1 MKTKAILLFSTLFV
15 NFLFS
20 QKVNVEFI
28 TKTDSIYKKEKR
40 DFIYLNEKT
49 DLSAAK
55 IIGKKKANGKAD
67 WYMLFYSIMTKA
79 QKLGA
84 NAFKYSSSSEKGDI
98 SELIIDN
105 YLISEEIKADN
116 ELIIDTYLISEKI
129 KTDNKEFLPKNKIYF
144 FGRHNKKGTTEDF
157 KLNGKKTT
165 LKAFHYAV
173 YNLDKD
179 TQINKGG
186 FLGTTL
192 NISPNP
198 SGRSYYMNFSGFG
211 PSAVMTGSLSFTAG
225 NIIQMDENY
234 SLLLTHI
241 YQLQE

>member
-1 MKTKAILLFSTLFV
+1 MKTKVILLFSTLFV

-28 TKTDSIYKKEKR
+28 TKTDSIYKKERR

-55 IIGKKKANGKAD
+55 IIGKIKADGKAD
-67 WYMLFYSIMTKA
+67 WHTLFYSIMTKA

-84 NAFKYSSSSEKGDI
+84 NAFKYSSSSEESDT
-98 SELIIDN
+98 S
-105 YLISEEIKADN
+105 

-129 KTDNKEFLPKNKIYF
+129 KADNKEFLPKNKIYF

-157 KLNGKKTT
+157 KLNGKKTP

>member
-1 MKTKAILLFSTLFV
+1 MKTKVILLFSTLFV

-20 QKVNVEFI
+20 QKVNVELI
-28 TKTDSIYKKEKR
+28 TKTDSIYKKERR

-55 IIGKKKANGKAD
+55 IIGKIKADGKAD
-67 WYMLFYSIMTKA
+67 WHTLFYSIMTKA

-84 NAFKYSSSSEKGDI
+84 NAFKYSSSSEEGDT
-98 SELIIDN
+98 S
-105 YLISEEIKADN
+105 
-116 ELIIDTYLISEKI
+116 ELIIDTYLISEEI
-129 KTDNKEFLPKNKIYF
+129 KADNKEFLPKNKIYF

-192 NISPNP
+192 NISSNP

>member
-28 TKTDSIYKKEKR
+28 TKTDSIYKKERR
-40 DFIYLNEKT
+40 DFIYLNERT
-49 DLSAAK
+49 NLSAAK
-55 IIGKKKANGKAD
+55 IIGKIKADGKAD
-67 WYMLFYSIMTKA
+67 WHTLFYSIMTKA

-84 NAFKYSSSSEKGDI
+84 NAFKYSSSSEEGDT
-98 SELIIDN
+98 S
-105 YLISEEIKADN
+105 
-116 ELIIDTYLISEKI
+116 ELIIDTYLISEEI
-129 KTDNKEFLPKNKIYF
+129 KADNKEFLPKNKIYF
-144 FGRHNKKGTTEDF
+144 FGRHNKKGTTEEF
-157 KLNGKKTT
+157 KLNGKKTP

>member
-1 MKTKAILLFSTLFV
+1 MKTRAILLFSTLFV
-15 NFLFS
+15 KFLFS

-55 IIGKKKANGKAD
+55 IIGKIKADGKAD
-67 WYMLFYSIMTKA
+67 WHTLFYSIMTKA

-84 NAFKYSSSSEKGDI
+84 NAFKYSSSSEESDT
-98 SELIIDN
+98 
-105 YLISEEIKADN
+105 N
-116 ELIIDTYLISEKI
+116 ELIMDTYLITEKI
-129 KTDNKEFLPKNKIYF
+129 KADNKEFLPKNKIYF
-144 FGRHNKKGTTEDF
+144 FGRHNKKGTTEEF
-157 KLNGKKTT
+157 KLNGKKTP

-225 NIIQMDENY
+225 NIMQMDENY

>member
-55 IIGKKKANGKAD
+55 IIGKIKANGKAD

-116 ELIIDTYLISEKI
+116 
-129 KTDNKEFLPKNKIYF
+129 KEFLPKNKIYF

-157 KLNGKKTT
+157 KLNGKKTP

>member
-28 TKTDSIYKKEKR
+28 TKTDSIFKKEKR
-40 DFIYLNEKT
+40 NFIYLNEKT

-55 IIGKKKANGKAD
+55 IIGKIKANGKAD

-105 YLISEEIKADN
+105 YLISEEIKA
-116 ELIIDTYLISEKI
+116 
-129 KTDNKEFLPKNKIYF
+129 DNKEFLPKNKIYF

>member
-55 IIGKKKANGKAD
+55 IIGKIKADGKAD
-67 WYMLFYSIMTKA
+67 WHTLFYSIMTKA

-84 NAFKYSSSSEKGDI
+84 NAFKYSKSSEKGDT
-98 SELIIDN
+98 
-105 YLISEEIKADN
+105 N

-129 KTDNKEFLPKNKIYF
+129 KADNKEFLPKNKIYF

-157 KLNGKKTT
+157 KLNGKKTP

>member
-1 MKTKAILLFSTLFV
+1 MKTRAILLFSTLFV

-55 IIGKKKANGKAD
+55 IIGKIKANGKAD

-84 NAFKYSSSSEKGDI
+84 NAFKYNSSSEDGDT
-98 SELIIDN
+98 
-105 YLISEEIKADN
+105 N
-116 ELIIDTYLISEKI
+116 ELIMDTYLITEKI
-129 KTDNKEFLPKNKIYF
+129 KADNKEFLPKNKSYF
-144 FGRHNKKGTTEDF
+144 FGRHNKKGTTEEF
-157 KLNGKKTT
+157 KLNGKKTP

-241 YQLQE
+241 YQRQE

>member
-1 MKTKAILLFSTLFV
+1 MKTRAILLFSTLFV

-55 IIGKKKANGKAD
+55 IIGKIKADGKAD
-67 WYMLFYSIMTKA
+67 WHTLFYSIMTKA

-84 NAFKYSSSSEKGDI
+84 NAFKYSSSSEKGDT
-98 SELIIDN
+98 
-105 YLISEEIKADN
+105 N
-116 ELIIDTYLISEKI
+116 ELIIDTYLISEEI
-129 KTDNKEFLPKNKIYF
+129 KADNKEFLPKNKIYF
-144 FGRHNKKGTTEDF
+144 FGRHNKKGTTEEF
-157 KLNGKKTT
+157 KLNGKKTP

>member
-55 IIGKKKANGKAD
+55 IIGKIKANGKAD
-67 WYMLFYSIMTKA
+67 WHTLFYSIMTKA

-84 NAFKYSSSSEKGDI
+84 NAFKYNSSSEEGDT
-98 SELIIDN
+98 
-105 YLISEEIKADN
+105 N

>member
-1 MKTKAILLFSTLFV
+1 MKTKVILLFSTLFV

-28 TKTDSIYKKEKR
+28 TKTDSIYKKERR

-55 IIGKKKANGKAD
+55 IIGKIKADGKAD
-67 WYMLFYSIMTKA
+67 WHTLFYSIMTKA

-84 NAFKYSSSSEKGDI
+84 NAFKYSKSSEEGDT
-98 SELIIDN
+98 S
-105 YLISEEIKADN
+105 

-129 KTDNKEFLPKNKIYF
+129 KADNKEFLPKNKIYF
-144 FGRHNKKGTTEDF
+144 FGRHNKKGTTEEF
-157 KLNGKKTT
+157 KLNGKKTP

-211 PSAVMTGSLSFTAG
+211 PSAVMTGSWSFTAG

>member
-55 IIGKKKANGKAD
+55 IIGKIKANGKAD
-67 WYMLFYSIMTKA
+67 WYTLFYSIMTKA

-84 NAFKYSSSSEKGDI
+84 NAFKYSSSSEKGDTN
-98 SELIIDN
+98 ELIMDT
-105 YLISEEIKADN
+105 YLISEEIKA
-116 ELIIDTYLISEKI
+116 
-129 KTDNKEFLPKNKIYF
+129 DNKEFLPKNKIYF

>member
-1 MKTKAILLFSTLFV
+1 MKTRAILLFSTLFV

-55 IIGKKKANGKAD
+55 IIGKIKADGKAD
-67 WYMLFYSIMTKA
+67 WHTLFYSIMTKA

-84 NAFKYSSSSEKGDI
+84 NAFKYNSSSEDGDT
-98 SELIIDN
+98 
-105 YLISEEIKADN
+105 N
-116 ELIIDTYLISEKI
+116 ELIMDTYLITEKI
-129 KTDNKEFLPKNKIYF
+129 KADNKEFLPKNKIYF

-157 KLNGKKTT
+157 KLNGKKTP

-211 PSAVMTGSLSFTAG
+211 PSAVMTGSLNFTAG

>member
-55 IIGKKKANGKAD
+55 IIGKIKADGKAD
-67 WYMLFYSIMTKA
+67 WHTLFYSIMTKA

-84 NAFKYSSSSEKGDI
+84 NAFKYSSSSEKGDT
-98 SELIIDN
+98 
-105 YLISEEIKADN
+105 N

-129 KTDNKEFLPKNKIYF
+129 KVDNKEFLPKNKIYF

-211 PSAVMTGSLSFTAG
+211 PSAVMIGSLSFTAG

>member
-1 MKTKAILLFSTLFV
+1 MKTRAILLFSTLFV

-40 DFIYLNEKT
+40 DFIYLNERT

-55 IIGKKKANGKAD
+55 IIGKIKANGKAD

-84 NAFKYSSSSEKGDI
+84 NAFKYSSSSEESDT
-98 SELIIDN
+98 
-105 YLISEEIKADN
+105 N
-116 ELIIDTYLISEKI
+116 ELIMDTYLITEKI
-129 KTDNKEFLPKNKIYF
+129 KADNKEFLPKNKIYF
-144 FGRHNKKGTTEDF
+144 FGRHNKKGTTEEF
-157 KLNGKKTT
+157 KLNGKKTP

-192 NISPNP
+192 NISSNP

-211 PSAVMTGSLSFTAG
+211 PSAFMTGSLSFTAG

-234 SLLLTHI
+234 SLLLTQI

>member
-1 MKTKAILLFSTLFV
+1 MKTRAILLFSTLFV

-55 IIGKKKANGKAD
+55 IIGKIKADGKAD
-67 WYMLFYSIMTKA
+67 WHTLFYSIMTKA

-84 NAFKYSSSSEKGDI
+84 NAFKYSSSSEKGDT
-98 SELIIDN
+98 
-105 YLISEEIKADN
+105 N
-116 ELIIDTYLISEKI
+116 ELIMDTYLISEKI
-129 KTDNKEFLPKNKIYF
+129 KADNKEFLPKNKIYF

-211 PSAVMTGSLSFTAG
+211 PSAFMTGSLSFTAG

>member
-55 IIGKKKANGKAD
+55 IIGKIKAHGKAD

-84 NAFKYSSSSEKGDI
+84 NAFKYNSSSEEGDT
-98 SELIIDN
+98 
-105 YLISEEIKADN
+105 N

-129 KTDNKEFLPKNKIYF
+129 KADNKEFLPKNKIYF
-144 FGRHNKKGTTEDF
+144 FGRHNKKGTTEEF
-157 KLNGKKTT
+157 KLNGKKTP

-211 PSAVMTGSLSFTAG
+211 PSAFMTGSLSFTAG

>member
-1 MKTKAILLFSTLFV
+1 MKTRAILLFSTLFV

-55 IIGKKKANGKAD
+55 IIGKIKADGKAD
-67 WYMLFYSIMTKA
+67 WHTLFYSIMTKA

-84 NAFKYSSSSEKGDI
+84 NAFKYSSSSEESDT
-98 SELIIDN
+98 
-105 YLISEEIKADN
+105 N
-116 ELIIDTYLISEKI
+116 ELIMDTYLITEKI
-129 KTDNKEFLPKNKIYF
+129 KADNKEFLPKNKIYF
-144 FGRHNKKGTTEDF
+144 FGRHNKKGTTEEF
-157 KLNGKKTT
+157 KLNGKKTP

-179 TQINKGG
+179 MQINKGG

-225 NIIQMDENY
+225 NIMQMDENY

>member
-55 IIGKKKANGKAD
+55 IIGKIKANGKAD

-116 ELIIDTYLISEKI
+116 
-129 KTDNKEFLPKNKIYF
+129 KEFLPKNKIYF
-144 FGRHNKKGTTEDF
+144 FGRHNKKGTTEEF
-157 KLNGKKTT
+157 KLNGKKTP

>member
-20 QKVNVEFI
+20 QKVNVKFI

-55 IIGKKKANGKAD
+55 IIGKIKANGKAD
-67 WYMLFYSIMTKA
+67 WHTLFYSIMTKA

-84 NAFKYSSSSEKGDI
+84 NAFKYSSSSEEGDT
-98 SELIIDN
+98 
-105 YLISEEIKADN
+105 N

-129 KTDNKEFLPKNKIYF
+129 KADNKEFLPKNKIYF

-198 SGRSYYMNFSGFG
+198 NGRSYYMNFSGFG

>member
-28 TKTDSIYKKEKR
+28 TKTDSIYKKERR

-55 IIGKKKANGKAD
+55 IIGKIKADGKAD
-67 WYMLFYSIMTKA
+67 WHTLFYSIMTKA

-84 NAFKYSSSSEKGDI
+84 NAFKYSSSSEEGDT
-98 SELIIDN
+98 S
-105 YLISEEIKADN
+105 
-116 ELIIDTYLISEKI
+116 ELIIDTYLIPEEI
-129 KTDNKEFLPKNKIYF
+129 KADNKEFLPKNKIYF
-144 FGRHNKKGTTEDF
+144 FGRHNKKGTTEEF
-157 KLNGKKTT
+157 KLNGKKTP

-211 PSAVMTGSLSFTAG
+211 LSAVMTGSLSFTAG

>member
-55 IIGKKKANGKAD
+55 IIGKIKANGKAD
-67 WYMLFYSIMTKA
+67 WYTLFYSIMTKA

-98 SELIIDN
+98 SELIMDT
-105 YLISEEIKADN
+105 YLITEEIKA
-116 ELIIDTYLISEKI
+116 
-129 KTDNKEFLPKNKIYF
+129 DNKEFLPKNKIYF
-144 FGRHNKKGTTEDF
+144 FGRHNKKGTTEEF
-157 KLNGKKTT
+157 KLNGKKTP

>member
-28 TKTDSIYKKEKR
+28 TKTDSIFKKEKR

-55 IIGKKKANGKAD
+55 IIGKIKADGKAD
-67 WYMLFYSIMTKA
+67 WHTLFYSIMTKA

-116 ELIIDTYLISEKI
+116 
-129 KTDNKEFLPKNKIYF
+129 KEFLPKNKIYF
-144 FGRHNKKGTTEDF
+144 FGRHNKKGTTEEF
-157 KLNGKKTT
+157 KLNGKKTP
-165 LKAFHYAV
+165 LKAFHYAF

>member
-28 TKTDSIYKKEKR
+28 TKTDSIYKKERR

-55 IIGKKKANGKAD
+55 IIGKIKANGKAD
-67 WYMLFYSIMTKA
+67 WHTLFYSIMTKA

-84 NAFKYSSSSEKGDI
+84 NAFKYSSSSEESDT
-98 SELIIDN
+98 S
-105 YLISEEIKADN
+105 

-129 KTDNKEFLPKNKIYF
+129 KADNKEFLPKNKIYF

>member
-28 TKTDSIYKKEKR
+28 TKTDSIFKKEKR

-55 IIGKKKANGKAD
+55 IIGKIKADGKAD
-67 WYMLFYSIMTKA
+67 WHTLFYSIMTKA

-84 NAFKYSSSSEKGDI
+84 NAFKYSKSSEEGDT
-98 SELIIDN
+98 
-105 YLISEEIKADN
+105 N

-129 KTDNKEFLPKNKIYF
+129 KVDNKEFLPKNKIYF

-157 KLNGKKTT
+157 KLNGKKTP

-211 PSAVMTGSLSFTAG
+211 PSAVMTGSLNFTAG

>member
-55 IIGKKKANGKAD
+55 IIGKIKANGKAD

-105 YLISEEIKADN
+105 YLISEEIKA
-116 ELIIDTYLISEKI
+116 
-129 KTDNKEFLPKNKIYF
+129 DNKEFLPKNKIYF

-192 NISPNP
+192 NISSNP

>member
-1 MKTKAILLFSTLFV
+1 MKTRAILLFSTLFV

-55 IIGKKKANGKAD
+55 IIGKIKANGKAD

-116 ELIIDTYLISEKI
+116 
-129 KTDNKEFLPKNKIYF
+129 KEFLPKNKIYF
-144 FGRHNKKGTTEDF
+144 FGRHNKKGTTEEF
-157 KLNGKKTT
+157 KLNGKKTP

-198 SGRSYYMNFSGFG
+198 NGRSYYMNFSGFG

>member
-28 TKTDSIYKKEKR
+28 TKTDSIYKKERR

-55 IIGKKKANGKAD
+55 IIGKIKADGKAD
-67 WYMLFYSIMTKA
+67 WHTLFYSIMTKA

-105 YLISEEIKADN
+105 YLISEEIKA
-116 ELIIDTYLISEKI
+116 
-129 KTDNKEFLPKNKIYF
+129 DNKEFLPKNKIYF

>member
-55 IIGKKKANGKAD
+55 IIGKIKANGKAD

-84 NAFKYSSSSEKGDI
+84 NAFKYSSSSEKGDTN
-98 SELIIDN
+98 ELIIDN
-105 YLISEEIKADN
+105 YLISEE
-116 ELIIDTYLISEKI
+116 I

-211 PSAVMTGSLSFTAG
+211 PSAFMTGSLNFTAG
-225 NIIQMDENY
+225 NIIRMDENY

>member
-55 IIGKKKANGKAD
+55 IIGKIKANGKAD
-67 WYMLFYSIMTKA
+67 WYTLFYSIMIKA

-98 SELIIDN
+98 SELIMDT
-105 YLISEEIKADN
+105 YLITEEIKA
-116 ELIIDTYLISEKI
+116 
-129 KTDNKEFLPKNKIYF
+129 DNKEFLPKNKIYF
-144 FGRHNKKGTTEDF
+144 FGRHNKKGTTEEF
-157 KLNGKKTT
+157 KLNGKKTP

>member
-55 IIGKKKANGKAD
+55 IIGKIKADGKAD
-67 WYMLFYSIMTKA
+67 WHTLFYSIMTKA

-84 NAFKYSSSSEKGDI
+84 NAFKYSSF
-98 SELIIDN
+98 
-105 YLISEEIKADN
+105 SEEGDTS
-116 ELIIDTYLISEKI
+116 ELIIDTYLISEEI
-129 KTDNKEFLPKNKIYF
+129 KADNKEFLPKNKIYF

-157 KLNGKKTT
+157 KLNGKKTP

>member
-55 IIGKKKANGKAD
+55 IIGKIKADGKAD
-67 WYMLFYSIMTKA
+67 WHTLFYSIMTKA

-84 NAFKYSSSSEKGDI
+84 NAFKYSSSSEKGDTN
-98 SELIIDN
+98 ELIMDT
-105 YLISEEIKADN
+105 YLISEEIKA
-116 ELIIDTYLISEKI
+116 
-129 KTDNKEFLPKNKIYF
+129 DNKEFLPKNKIYF
-144 FGRHNKKGTTEDF
+144 FGRHNKKGTTEEF
-157 KLNGKKTT
+157 KLNGKKTP

>member
-1 MKTKAILLFSTLFV
+1 MKTKVILLFSTLFV

-28 TKTDSIYKKEKR
+28 TQTDSIYKTEKR
-40 DFIYLNEKT
+40 EFIYLNEKT

-55 IIGKKKANGKAD
+55 IIGKIKADGKAD
-67 WYMLFYSIMTKA
+67 WHTLFYSIMTKA

-116 ELIIDTYLISEKI
+116 
-129 KTDNKEFLPKNKIYF
+129 KEFLPKNKIYF
-144 FGRHNKKGTTEDF
+144 FGRHNKKGTTEEF
-157 KLNGKKTT
+157 KLNGKKTP

>member
-28 TKTDSIYKKEKR
+28 TKTDSIFKKEKR

-55 IIGKKKANGKAD
+55 IIGKIKADGKAD
-67 WYMLFYSIMTKA
+67 WHTLFYSIMTKA

-84 NAFKYSSSSEKGDI
+84 NAFKYSKSSEEGDTN
-98 SELIIDN
+98 ELIIDP
-105 YLISEEIKADN
+105 YLISEEIKA
-116 ELIIDTYLISEKI
+116 
-129 KTDNKEFLPKNKIYF
+129 DNKEFLPKNKIYF
-144 FGRHNKKGTTEDF
+144 FGRHNKKGTTEEF

>member
-49 DLSAAK
+49 DLSAVK
-55 IIGKKKANGKAD
+55 IIGKIKADGKAD
-67 WYMLFYSIMTKA
+67 WHTLFYSIMTKA

-84 NAFKYSSSSEKGDI
+84 NAFKYSSSSEEGDT
-98 SELIIDN
+98 
-105 YLISEEIKADN
+105 N
-116 ELIIDTYLISEKI
+116 ELIIDTYLISEEI
-129 KTDNKEFLPKNKIYF
+129 KADNKEFLPKNKIYF
-144 FGRHNKKGTTEDF
+144 FGRHNKKGTTEEF

-241 YQLQE
+241 YQIYQLQE

>member
-1 MKTKAILLFSTLFV
+1 MKTKVILLFSTLFV

-55 IIGKKKANGKAD
+55 IIGKIKADGKAD

-105 YLISEEIKADN
+105 YLISEEIKA
-116 ELIIDTYLISEKI
+116 
-129 KTDNKEFLPKNKIYF
+129 DNKEFLPKNKIYF

-234 SLLLTHI
+234 SLLLTQI

>member
-1 MKTKAILLFSTLFV
+1 M
-15 NFLFS
+15 
-20 QKVNVEFI
+20 EFI
-28 TKTDSIYKKEKR
+28 TKTDSIYKKERR

-55 IIGKKKANGKAD
+55 IIGKIKANGKAD

-116 ELIIDTYLISEKI
+116 
-129 KTDNKEFLPKNKIYF
+129 KEFLPKNKIYF
-144 FGRHNKKGTTEDF
+144 FGRHNKKGTTEEF

>member
-55 IIGKKKANGKAD
+55 IIGKIKADGKAD
-67 WYMLFYSIMTKA
+67 WHTLFYSIMTKA

-116 ELIIDTYLISEKI
+116 
-129 KTDNKEFLPKNKIYF
+129 KEFLPKNKIYF
-144 FGRHNKKGTTEDF
+144 FGRHNKKGTTEEF

>member
-1 MKTKAILLFSTLFV
+1 MKTRAILLFSTLFV

-28 TKTDSIYKKEKR
+28 TKTDSIYKKERR

-55 IIGKKKANGKAD
+55 IIGKIKANGKAD
-67 WYMLFYSIMTKA
+67 WHTLFYSIMTKA

-84 NAFKYSSSSEKGDI
+84 NAFKYSSSSEESDT
-98 SELIIDN
+98 S
-105 YLISEEIKADN
+105 

-129 KTDNKEFLPKNKIYF
+129 KADNKEFLPKNKIYF

>member
-28 TKTDSIYKKEKR
+28 TKTDSIYKKERR

-55 IIGKKKANGKAD
+55 IIGKIKANGKAD

-105 YLISEEIKADN
+105 YLISEEIKA
-116 ELIIDTYLISEKI
+116 
-129 KTDNKEFLPKNKIYF
+129 DNKEFLPKNKIYF